1 MTISVRRTG
10 GIAGVNEVLGPVE
23 ANDEIGGLVE
33 SIGFFDLPDRL
44 PGGEDIADAFQYAIT
59 VEDGYRSKTVSFTDT
74 PDDTHRGVQQ
84 LIGLVEG
91 TGAEWK
97 DQRGAAAGQPSGDSY

>member
-1 MTISVRRTG
+1 VTITVKRTG
-10 GIAGVNEVLGPVE
+10 GFAGVNEVLGPVD
-23 ANDEIGGLVE
+23 ANDEIEGQVAT
-33 SIGFFDLPDRL
+33 IGFFELPDRL
-44 PGGEDIADAFQYAIT
+44 PGGEDIDDAFQYAIT

-84 LIGLVEG
+84 LIGLVEA

-97 DQRGAAAGQPSGDSY
+97 DQRGAPTT